1 MNKAARGHYAR
12 TLSHVWMASALTL
25 YGKRAV
31 KEFCEFVIEER
42 INDLHESNVGFLNG
56 KPILIDFCGYW
67 G

>member
-1 MNKAARGHYAR
+1 
-12 TLSHVWMASALTL
+12 MASALTL